1 MTFIEVI
8 TEDNTEDNKVTTV
21 KANSK
26 SFNEGDTFASD
37 AKIEIVYLKYQKPNS
52 EYEKAFVRKLSNYSL
67 YYMFDTDTKK
77 VVTFSTQDTY
87 VDKGTYS
94 GDFNTGVTITWEHG
108 EWKEKFTN
116 RDGSDVAV
124 MIDGNG
130 FDWLY
135 DVCEIQTAQD
145 RLNEL
150 Q

>member
-1 MTFIEVI
+1 MFHLKR
-8 TEDNTEDNKVTTV
+8 NTAVVSGAVTTV

-26 SFNEGDTFASD
+26 SFEKGDSFSPDT
-37 AKIEIVYLKYQKPNS
+37 KIEIVYLRYQKPNS

-67 YYMFDTDTKK
+67 YYMFDTDTKQ

-94 GDFNTGVTITWEHG
+94 GDFNSGVTIKWNHG
-108 EWKEKFTN
+108 EWTEKFSQS
-116 RDGSDVAV
+116 DGSSYAV

-130 FDWLY
+130 FDWSY
-135 DVCEIQTAQD
+135 QVCDIMEAQEI
-145 RLNEL
+145 LNEL